1 MFQFHIIVMK
11 GGFQLDNKLKINY
24 ESYYFSVVPF
34 IKAARDLG
42 CWCVTIVGARKR
54 GKTYSMLEHAY
65 LENEQIVFLKRQ
77 VGDIKLLCLNAKNK
91 QKRIAKDSEDED
103 VEGYEEDDDVSPYA
117 DLNEDHGWNV
127 QPKMLDAEQGIA
139 TFYDRDSNWK
149 AIKKC
154 GYALAV
160 NSIAKY
166 KGFGGMRKCKYLVF
180 DEFIPAP
187 WERKVTKLEGEAVLD
202 LYETISR
209 DREERG
215 LEPLLLVCLA
225 NANDLSNEMF
235 NTLEITDDVV
245 DMINH
250 HEDVRK
256 IGKKLVVLVDDSKL
270 AIKKAEQ
277 KTLIYQDMKDT
288 VWGRVSFDNE
298 FARND
303 LSCIGFTSIKKMA
316 CRCSVTYKN
325 ETWYIYQRENFYYVC
340 SSRSNKSPI
349 DYDLNFESERKPFY
363 LKECTAIIAAYHKGN
378 ALFAKFRMYD
388 VIVHFK
394 KFYQI

>member
-1 MFQFHIIVMK
+1 MK
-11 GGFQLDNKLKINY
+11 CGFQLDKISINY

-42 CWCVTIVGARKR
+42 CWCITIVGARKR
-54 GKTYSMLEHAY
+54 GKTYSMLKYAY
-65 LENEQIVFLKRQ
+65 EENEQIIFLKRQ
-77 VGDIKLLCLNAKNK
+77 VGDIKLLCMNAKNK
-91 QKRIAKDSEDED
+91 QKRLKSDSEDD
-103 VEGYEEDDDVSPYA
+103 DIEGFDEDDDYSPYA
-117 DLNEDHGWNV
+117 DLNDDIGSNV
-127 QPKMLDAEQGIA
+127 QPKMLDSQQGIA

-154 GYALAV
+154 GVALAV

-187 WERKVTKLEGEAVLD
+187 WERHVTRLEGEAVLD
-202 LYETISR
+202 LYETVSR

-225 NANDLSNEMF
+225 NSNDLSNEMF

-245 DMINH
+245 DMIAAGD
-250 HEDVRK
+250 DVRK
-256 IGKKLVVLVDDSKL
+256 IGGKLVVLVDDSKL
-270 AIKKAEQ
+270 AIKKDEQ

-288 VWGRVSFDNE
+288 MWGRVSFDNE

-303 LSCIGFTSIKKMA
+303 ISCIGTTSLKHFV
-316 CRCSVTYKN
+316 CRCMVTYKN
-325 ETWYIYQRENFYYVC
+325 ETWYIYQREYKFYVC
-340 SSRSNKSPI
+340 SSRSNNVPKE
-349 DYDLNFESERKPFY
+349 YDLNFESTRKPFY
-363 LKECTAIIAAYHKGN
+363 LKEAVALIDAYHKGN
-378 ALFAKFRMYD
+378 VLFAKFRMYD
-388 VIVHFK
+388 VIIHFK